1 MRMRRV
7 WMIRCAGWHHVSDHH
22 GLHDDLPDHLW
33 RPGHRNMAAALVK
46 VGTIAV
52 DATVRAAPLV
62 PLLAALRF
70 SCGLGGPHFAG
81 QRPGPPLDFQGLL
94 QLRHAVL

>member
-1 MRMRRV
+1 
-7 WMIRCAGWHHVSDHH
+7 MIRCAGWHHVSDHH

-70 SCGLGGPHFAG
+70 SCGLGELGKGNF
-81 QRPGPPLDFQGLL
+81 PLPITASGISGSAATSKNVSGYP
-94 QLRHAVL
+94 R